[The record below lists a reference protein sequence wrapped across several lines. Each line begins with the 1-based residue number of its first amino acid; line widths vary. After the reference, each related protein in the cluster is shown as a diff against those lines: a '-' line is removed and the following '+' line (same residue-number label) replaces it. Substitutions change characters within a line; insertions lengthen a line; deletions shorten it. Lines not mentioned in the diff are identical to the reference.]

1 HLFSSLHEARGLI
14 EAWRID
20 YNTQRPHTALGG
32 LAPRVYAERTRH
44 PRPRTHELRASS
56 AHRALTNHINPER
69 KANRLY

>member
-1 HLFSSLHEARGLI
+1 SLHEARGLI

-44 PRPRTHELRASS
+44 PRPGSLELSASTPN
-56 AHRALTNHINPER
+56 RALTNHINPER